1 MGAEFSSPYRE
12 INSLYRGSLYRGLS
26 VLVSISFFYKFVSF
40 RDYHVINGLLS
51 KTMQCIVT
59 CLKLMKKYGNFKQ
72 KKEKK
77 GGTKIWFLIYDNVI
91 PIKIQ
96 SKMVNQIFP
105 LHCSSSSWS
114 YTIFLNRTFGHVEM
128 DNFAQLIQIYSL
140 NLIG

>member
-40 RDYHVINGLLS
+40 RDYHVINALLS

-77 GGTKIWFLIYDNVI
+77 GEPKYD
-91 PIKIQ
+91 
-96 SKMVNQIFP
+96 F
-105 LHCSSSSWS
+105 
-114 YTIFLNRTFGHVEM
+114 
-128 DNFAQLIQIYSL
+128 
-140 NLIG
+140 